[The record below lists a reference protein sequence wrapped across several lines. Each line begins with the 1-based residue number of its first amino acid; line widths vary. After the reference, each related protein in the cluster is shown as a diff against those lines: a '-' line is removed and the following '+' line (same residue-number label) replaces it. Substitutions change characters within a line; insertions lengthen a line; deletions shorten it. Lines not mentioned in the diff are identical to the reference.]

1 MDTPRTP
8 ATPIEAEVQ
17 LYSATEYSDVS
28 EGSDPAKF
36 WQRQSTLRHFP
47 TLANIA
53 LDILVVPVA
62 SAEVE
67 RVFSVAGLVSS
78 DRKNRR
84 KGSGLEQKVLIK
96 KNAAYIE

>member
-1 MDTPRTP
+1 L
-8 ATPIEAEVQ
+8 AAAKH
-17 LYSATEYSDVS
+17 LASFSNLS
-28 EGSDPAKF
+28 EHRS
-36 WQRQSTLRHFP
+36 RYL
-47 TLANIA
+47 
-53 LDILVVPVA
+53 PVA
-62 SAEVE
+62 SAEAE